1 MKKYLALFGLISLL
15 VPVAQASGILFEPA
29 VTYEFGDTTVSYP
42 QPVNNSTGT
51 ARGIGFGARVGFNF
65 ADVFFAT
72 VDGRYSMPQ
81 FKDSS
86 VNYDAKAVATNYG
99 PTLGFRL
106 PIVGFRVWGTYVAG
120 AEMNPEQS
128 GNFDVKFTQG
138 KGYRLGGGFGF
149 ILFNLNL
156 EYQQIKYDN
165 TNFEQVGPFVGGN
178 SNSVTLEDRSWIV
191 SASFPF
197 DF

>member
-1 MKKYLALFGLISLL
+1 M
-15 VPVAQASGILFEPA
+15 VPAAHAAGILFEPA
-29 VTYEFGDTTVSYP
+29 VTYEFGDTTVTYP
-42 QPVNNSTGT
+42 QPVSNSTGKAT
-51 ARGIGFGARVGFNF
+51 GLGFGARVGFNF

-72 VDGRYSMPQ
+72 LDGRYAMPQ

-86 VNYDAKAVATNYG
+86 VSYDAKAVATNWG

-128 GNFDVKFTQG
+128 GYFDVKFTEG
-138 KGYRLGGGFGF
+138 KGYRVGGGFGF

-156 EYQQIKYDN
+156 EYQQIKYDK
-165 TNFEQVGPFVGGN
+165 TTFEQVGPFVGSS
-178 SNSVTLEDRSWIV
+178 SNNVTLEDKTWLV
-191 SASFPF
+191 SASFPL